1 MYIIIFYLD
10 KKQKNK
16 YHLSM
21 IHIVLYRPEK
31 PMNTGNIMRT
41 CVAIKAMLHIIG
53 PITFCI
59 DEKAVQR
66 VGMDYIDKLKFEYH
80 ENYEDFIKK
89 YPCANIYY
97 LTRYG
102 SKIYSNFDFKDPCT
116 DYFLMFGRES
126 TGIPHDILR
135 KNPNRLLR
143 IPMVSDVRSLNLSNC
158 VALVAYE
165 VLRQQNFE
173 NLATQEEIK
182 GPDFLLKEVEN
193 ESE

>member
-1 MYIIIFYLD
+1 
-10 KKQKNK
+10 
-16 YHLSM
+16 M

-41 CVAIKAMLHIIG
+41 CVAIKAKLHIIG
-53 PITFCI
+53 PISFSI
-59 DEKAVQR
+59 DEKDVKR
-66 VGMDYIDKLKFEYH
+66 VGMDYIDKLKMEYH
-80 ENYEDFIKK
+80 DSYDEFIKK
-89 YPCANIYY
+89 YPHANLYF

-102 SKIYSNFDFKDPCT
+102 QKVYSNFDFKDPCV

-135 KNPNRLLR
+135 KHPDRLLR

-158 VALVAYE
+158 VALMAYE

-182 GPDFLLKEVEN
+182 GNDFLLDEVKAN
-193 ESE
+193 E